1 MKIHYSLYYQLALE
15 LKKLLCK
22 MQFTITKLVWVRIIY
37 WLFLTYMVAAFIWW
51 YVTLVKQNDL
61 LTATKIETLV
71 VAKKVDQQHIKAIEA
86 FAQRKTKQYI
96 GEGLT
101 FLMLFLL
108 GAIYVYRSL
117 LKQLKYS
124 TLQQNFMMAV
134 THELKTPIAV
144 TQLNLETIVKR
155 DLKPEQQKHLIQNS
169 LKETKRL
176 DALCNNILLASQLD
190 MGQYEANKQ
199 VVNLST
205 IVVQCLQ
212 SFEERY
218 ANRQCVASVMPGI
231 QMQGEPLL
239 LQLLVN
245 NLLDN
250 ANKYADPGSPI
261 YIDLSQ
267 DADQIIL
274 SVKDEGIGIAIEERT
289 KVFEKFYRVG
299 AEQTRTT
306 KGTGLGL
313 YLCKKIVTF
322 HSGTIMVKPNQPK
335 GSNFVVQFKAE

>member
-1 MKIHYSLYYQLALE
+1 
-15 LKKLLCK
+15 
-22 MQFTITKLVWVRIIY
+22 
-37 WLFLTYMVAAFIWW
+37 MVAAFIWW
-51 YVTLVKQNDL
+51 YVALVKQNEM

-71 VAKKVDQQHIKAIEA
+71 ASGKVDQQHIATIEA
-86 FAQRKTKQYI
+86 FAVRKTKQYI

-144 TQLNLETIVKR
+144 TQLNLETIIKR
-155 DLKPEQQKHLIQNS
+155 DLKPEQQQHLIQNT

-190 MGQYEANKQ
+190 MGQYETNKQ
-199 VVNLST
+199 IVDLSS
-205 IVVQCLQ
+205 IAAQCVL

-218 ANRQCVASVMPGI
+218 ASRKCLATIEKNI

-239 LQLLVN
+239 LQLMMN

-250 ANKYADPGSPI
+250 ANKYAEAGTPI
-261 YIDLSQ
+261 FIDLHQTASK
-267 DADQIIL
+267 IELI
-274 SVKDEGIGIAIEERT
+274 VKDEGVGIALEERT
-289 KVFEKFYRVG
+289 KVFDKFYRVG

-322 HSGTIMVKPNQPK
+322 HSGQIFVHPNQPK
-335 GSNFVVQFKAE
+335 GSIFVVQFNAH

>member
-1 MKIHYSLYYQLALE
+1 
-15 LKKLLCK
+15 
-22 MQFTITKLVWVRIIY
+22 
-37 WLFLTYMVAAFIWW
+37 MVAAFIWW
-51 YVTLVKQNDL
+51 YVALVKQNEL
-61 LTATKIETLV
+61 LTSTKIETLV
-71 VAKKVDQQHIKAIEA
+71 VSGKVDQQHIANIEA
-86 FAQRKTKQYI
+86 FAARKTKQYI

-144 TQLNLETIVKR
+144 TQLNLETIIKR
-155 DLKPEQQKHLIQNS
+155 DLKPEQQQHLIQNT

-190 MGQYEANKQ
+190 MGQYETNKQ
-199 VVNLST
+199 IVDLSVIAVNC
-205 IVVQCLQ
+205 VQ

-218 ANRQCVASVMPGI
+218 ANRQCIASIEPNI
-231 QMQGEPLL
+231 HMQGEPLL
-239 LQLLVN
+239 LQLMIN

-250 ANKYADPGSPI
+250 ANKYAEVGTPI
-261 YIDLSQ
+261 MIQLRHS
-267 DADQIIL
+267 DAGIEFE
-274 SVKDEGIGIAIEERT
+274 VKDQGVGIALEERT
-289 KVFEKFYRVG
+289 KVFDKFYRVG

-322 HSGTIMVKPNQPK
+322 HGGQIVIKSNQPK
-335 GSNFVVQFKAE
+335 GSIFVVQFKVD

>member
-1 MKIHYSLYYQLALE
+1 
-15 LKKLLCK
+15 
-22 MQFTITKLVWVRIIY
+22 
-37 WLFLTYMVAAFIWW
+37 MVAAFIWW
-51 YVTLVKQNDL
+51 YVALVKQNEL
-61 LTATKIETLV
+61 LTATKIETLI
-71 VAKKVDQQHIKAIEA
+71 AKGEVDKQHIATIEA
-86 FAQRKTKQYI
+86 FAARKTKQYI

-101 FLMLFLL
+101 FLMLFFL

-155 DLKPEQQKHLIQNS
+155 DLKPEQQQHLIQNT

-190 MGQYEANKQ
+190 MGQYETNKQ
-199 VVNLST
+199 MVDLT
-205 IVVQCLQ
+205 AITVQCVQ

-218 ANRQCVASVMPGI
+218 ANRKCISSIDANI
-231 QMQGEPLL
+231 QMHGEPLL
-239 LQLLVN
+239 LQLMIN

-261 YIDLSQ
+261 FIDLH
-267 DADQIIL
+267 L
-274 SVKDEGIGIAIEERT
+274 SGKGIELAVKDEGVGIALEERT
-289 KVFEKFYRVG
+289 KVFDKFYRVG

-322 HSGTIMVKPNQPK
+322 HSGSIFIQPNQPK
-335 GSNFVVQFKAE
+335 GTIFVVQLKAD

>member
-1 MKIHYSLYYQLALE
+1 MRFSIS
-15 LKKLLCK
+15 
-22 MQFTITKLVWVRIIY
+22 KLVWVRIIY

-51 YVTLVKQNDL
+51 YVALVKQNDL
-61 LTATKIETLV
+61 LTATKIETLTARGV
-71 VAKKVDQQHIKAIEA
+71 IDQKQIASIEA
-86 FAQRKTKQYI
+86 FATRKTKQYI

-101 FLMLFLL
+101 FLLLFLL

-155 DLKPEQQKHLIQNS
+155 DLQPEQQQHLIQNT

-176 DALCNNILLASQLD
+176 DALCNNILLASQFET
-190 MGQYEANKQ
+190 GQYQNSKQ
-199 VVNLST
+199 VVDLSAIT
-205 IVVQCLQ
+205 VQCIQ

-218 ANRQCVASVMPGI
+218 SNRKCIGSIDAAI
-231 QMQGEPLL
+231 QLQGEPLL
-239 LQLLVN
+239 LQLMIN

-250 ANKYADPGSPI
+250 ANKYAAPETAI
-261 YIDLSQ
+261 FIDLHLVGK
-267 DADQIIL
+267 DIELTIKDQ
-274 SVKDEGIGIAIEERT
+274 GIGIVPEERS
-289 KVFEKFYRVG
+289 KVFDKFYRVG

-313 YLCKKIVTF
+313 YLCKKIVKF
-322 HSGTIMVKPNQPK
+322 HGGNIFVKPNQPK
-335 GSNFVVQFKAE
+335 GSIFVVQLKAD

>member
-1 MKIHYSLYYQLALE
+1 MPFSIS
-15 LKKLLCK
+15 
-22 MQFTITKLVWVRIIY
+22 KLVWVRIIY

-51 YVTLVKQNDL
+51 YVALVKQNDL
-61 LTATKIETLV
+61 LTATKIETLTARGV
-71 VAKKVDQQHIKAIEA
+71 IDQEQIASIEA
-86 FAQRKTKQYI
+86 FATRKTKQYI

-101 FLMLFLL
+101 FLLLFLL

-124 TLQQNFMMAV
+124 TLQQNFMMAI

-155 DLKPEQQKHLIQNS
+155 DLKPEQQQHLIENT

-176 DALCNNILLASQLD
+176 DALCNNILLASQFE
-190 MGQYEANKQ
+190 MGQYQNNKQ
-199 VVNLST
+199 MVDLSAIT
-205 IVVQCLQ
+205 VQCIQ

-218 ANRQCVASVMPGI
+218 SNRSCIPSIDTSI
-231 QMQGEPLL
+231 QLQGEPLL
-239 LQLLVN
+239 LQLMIN

-250 ANKYADPGSPI
+250 ANKYATPETPI
-261 YIDLSQ
+261 NIDLHAVGTSIELTIK
-267 DADQIIL
+267 DQ
-274 SVKDEGIGIAIEERT
+274 GIGIALEERS

-313 YLCKKIVTF
+313 FLCKKIVTF
-322 HSGTIMVKPNQPK
+322 HDGVIFVKPNQPK
-335 GSNFVVQFKAE
+335 GSIFVVQLKAD

>member
-1 MKIHYSLYYQLALE
+1 MRFSIS
-15 LKKLLCK
+15 
-22 MQFTITKLVWVRIIY
+22 KLVWVRIIY

-51 YVTLVKQNDL
+51 YVALVKQNDL
-61 LTATKIETLV
+61 LTATKIETLTARGV
-71 VAKKVDQQHIKAIEA
+71 IDQKQIASIEA
-86 FAQRKTKQYI
+86 FATRKTKQYI

-101 FLMLFLL
+101 FLLLFLL

-155 DLKPEQQKHLIQNS
+155 DLQPAQQQHLIQNT

-176 DALCNNILLASQLD
+176 DALCNNILLASQFET
-190 MGQYEANKQ
+190 GQYQNSKQ
-199 VVNLST
+199 VVDLSVIT
-205 IVVQCLQ
+205 VQCIQ

-218 ANRQCVASVMPGI
+218 SNRNCIPSIDASI
-231 QMQGEPLL
+231 QLQGEPLL
-239 LQLLVN
+239 LQLMIN

-250 ANKYADPGSPI
+250 ANKYAAPETAI
-261 YIDLSQ
+261 YIDLHAVGT
-267 DADQIIL
+267 DIEL
-274 SVKDEGIGIAIEERT
+274 TVKDQGIGIVPEERS
-289 KVFEKFYRVG
+289 KVFDKFYRVG

-313 YLCKKIVTF
+313 YLCKKIVKF
-322 HSGTIMVKPNQPK
+322 HGGNIFVKPNQPK
-335 GSNFVVQFKAE
+335 GSIFVVQLKAD